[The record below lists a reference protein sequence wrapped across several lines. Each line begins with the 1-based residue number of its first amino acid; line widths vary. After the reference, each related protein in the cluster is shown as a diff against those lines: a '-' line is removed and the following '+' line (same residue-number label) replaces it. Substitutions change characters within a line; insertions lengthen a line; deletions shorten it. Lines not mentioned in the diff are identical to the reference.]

1 MRVGEASHPG
11 PASKQRR
18 TQRLR
23 ALQRAVDSD
32 SEDGMPLLSTGP
44 EVFATSDF
52 GDTVV
57 DEPTQQ
63 DVLESLGQDL
73 CQIEGEDQSR
83 QGSIQKM
90 IHWWKS
96 F

>member
-1 MRVGEASHPG
+1 M
-11 PASKQRR
+11 
-18 TQRLR
+18 
-23 ALQRAVDSD
+23 DSD
-32 SEDGMPLLSTGP
+32 SEDGMPLSM
-44 EVFATSDF
+44 SDF

-83 QGSIQKM
+83 QGSIQKV